1 MKKYVFAVFLC
12 LVLLFV
18 LPAAVSAADGDITD
32 DWSYTLN
39 EEDGTVILN
48 KYNGA
53 AESLTVPGG
62 FEIDGKT
69 YRTVLATTTV
79 FRGNTK
85 LKSVTLEE
93 GVGFLNN
100 SMRLLFGEC
109 TALTDVDLSAVDSS
123 GVNNMTYVF
132 YGCSALKSLD
142 VSALDTSNVISMR
155 GMFSLCTHL
164 SDLTGYENWDTGSL
178 QSMYQTFNK
187 VAFSVSASTQVC
199 IDLRSWDLSHVNNTG
214 WCFQMCRAQKILLP
228 DNLAVMSAGFLNHA
242 IRYDE
247 SVFTVPAGVKKIG
260 YAHTIYDFSDD
271 RFVEFRV
278 AEGNT
283 AYKAVDGILY
293 SADGTEMLA
302 VPRGKTFPDGV
313 FELPEGVSFLGEL
326 SFSRNY
332 NIHTLILPDSYVI
345 EYVPVYDERYIV
357 FEDTG
362 NLNAGTNLSIA
373 IYCYTGITDYAV
385 KDTNPHYAS
394 ENGVIYS
401 KDMTALTAVPAR
413 YARALDVPEG
423 VVRWEREAMWADGS
437 GTVDNLLANC
447 PGANLPSTLTYIS
460 PDQLEMLNRLH
471 KNRAGTNNPFT
482 ITLAEGNPA
491 FRLDEDGYLHT
502 NLRITSE
509 PDDVAAPLDEKA
521 VASLT
526 AEGEGLTYQWYGRD
540 PGQTDF
546 WKSSIRKRTYSVTM
560 VRGKIGREIYC
571 VVTDKYGNSVTSRT
585 AVLGVEYPEGYAP
598 PVITRQP
605 QDAYAGFNQTAV
617 TDFEATGDGLTYQW
631 YFKNPGKD
639 TWTRSSLKGTGYSV
653 LITKSKSGREVKC
666 IITDR
671 YGNTA
676 ETEPAT
682 LYYAAPAGYELKITN
697 QPRDAA
703 ADLGET
709 VSVSVTAEGDGVSYQ
724 WYFRN
729 ANSDKWNRSG
739 IKTGTYAVEMTKTRS
754 GRELYCVVTDAYGE
768 RIESDHAFLFFEY
781 PENYTPLR
789 IVSEPCDVV
798 AGRGE
803 LAVTGLV
810 AEGTEL
816 SYQWY
821 FRANESAAWA
831 KSSLKGDTYSVQMI
845 PSKSGRQVKC
855 VVADKYGAK
864 VETRVAT
871 LTVKTAAEGCAR
883 LAVEKTDLSQP
894 RTLHHLRKPPVAEE
908 PVCENPAANYEGNG
922 FDTERRISYIT
933 VSNS

>member
-1 MKKYVFAVFLC
+1 MKKRILSLLLSLLMLCTLPGAVR
-12 LVLLFV
+12 
-18 LPAAVSAADGDITD
+18 AADSDPLE

-39 EEDGTVILN
+39 DEDGTVVLS

-53 AESLTVPGG
+53 ADSLTVPGS
-62 FEIDGKT
+62 FEADGRT

-85 LKSVTLEE
+85 LKSVKLEE
-93 GVGFLNN
+93 GIGFLNN

-109 TALTDVDLSAVDSS
+109 TALTDVDLSEVDSS

-142 VSALDTSNVISMR
+142 VSALDTSQVISMR

-164 SDLTGYENWDTGSL
+164 SNLTGYENWDTGSL
-178 QSMYQTFNK
+178 LSMYQTFNK
-187 VAFSVSASTQVC
+187 VAYSVSASTQVC
-199 IDLRSWDLSHVNNTG
+199 IDLRNWDLDQVNNTG

-242 IRYDE
+242 IRYDD

-271 RFVEFRV
+271 RFNEFRV

-283 AYKAVDGILY
+283 SYKAVDGILY

-313 FELPEGVSFLGEL
+313 YEIPEGVSFLGEL

-332 NIHTLILPDSYVI
+332 NIHTLVLPDSYEI
-345 EYVPVYDERYIV
+345 GYVPVYDERYIV

-385 KDTNPHYAS
+385 KDSNPRYAS
-394 ENGVIYS
+394 VDGVIYS
-401 KDMTALTAVPAR
+401 KDMTAVTAVPAR
-413 YARALDVPEG
+413 YAHALDIPEG

-437 GTVDNLLANC
+437 STVDKLMANC
-447 PGANLPSTLTYIS
+447 PGANLPSTLTFIS

-471 KNRAGTNNPFT
+471 RSREGTDNPFT

-502 NLRITSE
+502 YLGITSE
-509 PDDVAAPLDEKA
+509 PEDVDVPLNEKA
-521 VASLT
+521 VTSLT

-540 PGQTDF
+540 KGQTDF
-546 WKSSIRKRTYSVTM
+546 WKSGIRKRTYSVAM

-585 AVLGVEYPEGYAP
+585 AVLGVVYPEGYEP
-598 PVITRQP
+598 PAVTRQP
-605 QDAYAGFNQTAV
+605 HDAYAAFNEIAV

-631 YFKNPGKD
+631 YFQNPGKE
-639 TWTRSSLKGTGYSV
+639 TWTRSSLKGTEYSV
-653 LITKSKSGREVKC
+653 LLTKAKSGRRVKC
-666 IITDR
+666 VVTDR

-676 ETEPAT
+676 ETEPAA

-697 QPRDAA
+697 QPQNAA
-703 ADLGET
+703 ADLGAA
-709 VSVSVTAEGDGVSYQ
+709 VSVSVTAEGDGLSYQ

-729 ANSDKWNRSG
+729 ANSDKWARSS
-739 IKTGTYAVEMTKTRS
+739 IKTDTYAAKMTKTRA
-754 GRELYCVVTDAYGE
+754 GRELYCVVTDAYGGRVE
-768 RIESDHAFLFFEY
+768 TEHAFLLFEY
-781 PENYTPLR
+781 PENYTPPR
-789 IVSEPCDVV
+789 IVTEPGDVV
-798 AGRGE
+798 VPRGE
-803 LAVTGLV
+803 LAVTGFA
-810 AEGTEL
+810 AEGTDL
-816 SYQWY
+816 TYQWY
-821 FRANESAAWA
+821 FRTDESSGWA
-831 KSSLKGDTYSVQMI
+831 KSSLTGDTYYVTMI
-845 PSKSGRQVKC
+845 ASKSGRQVKC
-855 VVADKYGAK
+855 VVTDKYGAK
-864 VETRVAT
+864 VETRIAT
-871 LTVKTAAEGCAR
+871 LTMG
-883 LAVEKTDLSQP
+883 
-894 RTLHHLRKPPVAEE
+894 
-908 PVCENPAANYEGNG
+908 
-922 FDTERRISYIT
+922 
-933 VSNS
+933 